1 MFASARCLG
10 AVLKWKNY
18 IFAWLF
24 FFGHTGLE
32 KICQQ
37 EEISDLELGIV
48 QRDIFF
54 LLSVTLI
61 ITKAK

>member
-1 MFASARCLG
+1 MPGGSIEMEKLYFCL
-10 AVLKWKNY
+10 A
-18 IFAWLF
+18 F

-37 EEISDLELGIV
+37 EEISDVELGIV